1 MATIASRLL
10 SRRTL
15 TGATSKAAEHL
26 PQVNSFSHHRL
37 FFRISFRIDTQKL
50 QGLWQCRRSWW
61 SYLLGYNKPMP
72 MPMPEAKKQLDP
84 ALYYYRKLLEKEQA
98 AVDRTINRLHFG
110 FAVVTLGSLLARFY
124 LGDDPPESGRTATP
138 ISDGV

>member
-15 TGATSKAAEHL
+15 TSATSKAAEHL
-26 PQVNSFSHHRL
+26 PR
-37 FFRISFRIDTQKL
+37 
-50 QGLWQCRRSWW
+50 GRRSWW

-124 LGDDPPESGRTATP
+124 LGDDPRKADVQLLLFQTGCRRRSSV
-138 ISDGV
+138 IWI